1 MSLINEHYAGYRL
14 ERWDQQTD
22 VTFNITHPENPS
34 AIPEPHIIMS
44 QNPTFGS
51 LDTPTAKQDRET
63 LVSLLKN
70 GATLVTFKTADG
82 DAREMICT
90 QNEQVIPVSQHPKKP
105 VAPTL
110 QEVAFTANP
119 AATVPAVDQNLFKV
133 YAIDRQGWRSF
144 RFERVIKF
152 TPYQSK
158 RSSWKSVPLSLPP
171 VKR

>member
-82 DAREMICT
+82 DVREMICT

-105 VAPTL
+105 AAPTL

-152 TPYQSK
+152 TPYSI
-158 RSSWKSVPLSLPP
+158 
-171 VKR
+171 